1 MRAGVHARLFEA
13 YMPAWN
19 YSGIYDGIING
30 LMGEGRLAAGPCRPR
45 VRLVA
50 NSGGSEANLLL
61 DHEMDRGR
69 NPKP

>member
-1 MRAGVHARLFEA
+1 
-13 YMPAWN
+13 MPAWN

-30 LMGEGRLAAGPCRPR
+30 LMGEGKLAAGPCRPR

-50 NSGGSEANLLL
+50 NSGGSQLHLIDPVMERRNIRETAQTL
-61 DHEMDRGR
+61 